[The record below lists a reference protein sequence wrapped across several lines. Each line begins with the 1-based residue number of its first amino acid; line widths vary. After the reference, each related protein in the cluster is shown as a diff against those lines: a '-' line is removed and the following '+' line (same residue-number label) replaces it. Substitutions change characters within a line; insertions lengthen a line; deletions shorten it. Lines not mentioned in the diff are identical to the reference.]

1 MRVLCIATVAA
12 AAVAIA
18 HMSLSMAL
26 ALPEITAEAQER
38 SAW

>member
-1 MRVLCIATVAA
+1 MRALCIATVAA

-26 ALPEITAEAQER
+26 ALPEIAAEARER